1 MKKFCEFLIEH
12 SMKIVLKL
20 KKMKLLKK
28 EQQESYENSKILY
41 LLTKL
46 KKQK

>member
-12 SMKIVLKL
+12 PMKIILKL
-20 KKMKLLKK
+20 KKMKLLTK
-28 EQQESYENSKILY
+28 EQQGSYENSKILY

-46 KKQK
+46 KK